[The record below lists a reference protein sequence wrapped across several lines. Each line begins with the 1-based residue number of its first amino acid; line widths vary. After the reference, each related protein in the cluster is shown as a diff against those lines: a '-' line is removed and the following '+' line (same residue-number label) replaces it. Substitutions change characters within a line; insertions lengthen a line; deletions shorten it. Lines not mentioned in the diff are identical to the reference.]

1 MPLFKK
7 SKQETEQRR
16 VIVLFVADTHAG
28 NTLGLMNPD
37 VTLLEQDEKGEL
49 VPYTPQPGKL
59 QVRLWQWYSEDIEAV
74 KALAGNDEIVY
85 IHQGDVVQGHK
96 HRTLQVGSGAQSN
109 QLLIAVANQAPIL
122 SLPNIREARFV
133 AGTEAHDGLGASEV
147 VSVVSVLHTKYEKV
161 HFKVLYHG
169 VLNIDGCRIDYAH
182 HGPHPGSRKWLEGNG
197 LLWYLRDIVLSEWTD
212 YARVASRVLT
222 RAHQHTYRHT
232 PFCTTLKGIEYQFDA
247 YLLPSW
253 CGIGDYARKVT
264 RSAMSQSFGMLAI
277 EIVNGELVGTHPMI
291 HYLDL
296 RTEEEI

>member
-1 MPLFKK
+1 
-7 SKQETEQRR
+7 
-16 VIVLFVADTHAG
+16 
-28 NTLGLMNPD
+28 MNPD
-37 VTLLEQDEKGEL
+37 VTLLDQDEKGEL
-49 VPYTPQPGKL
+49 VPYTPPLGAL
-59 QVRLWQWYSEDIEAV
+59 QTRLWQWYSEDVQRV
-74 KALAGNDEIVY
+74 KDLAGTDEIVY

-96 HRTLQVGSGAQSN
+96 HAVLQVGQRHAN

-147 VSVVSVLHTKYEKV
+147 ISVVEVLRAKYTGV
-161 HFKVLYHG
+161 RFKVLYHG
-169 VLNIDGCRIDYAH
+169 VLDIGGCKIDYAH

-212 YARVASRVLT
+212 NTRIAARVLT
-222 RAHQHTYRHT
+222 RAHQHTYRHA
-232 PFCTTLKGIEYQFDA
+232 PFCTTLKGTEYQFDA

-264 RSAMSQSFGMLAI
+264 RSAMSQSFGMLAL
-277 EIVNGELVGTHPMI
+277 EIIDGELVSTHPMV

-296 RTEEEI
+296 RTEESL